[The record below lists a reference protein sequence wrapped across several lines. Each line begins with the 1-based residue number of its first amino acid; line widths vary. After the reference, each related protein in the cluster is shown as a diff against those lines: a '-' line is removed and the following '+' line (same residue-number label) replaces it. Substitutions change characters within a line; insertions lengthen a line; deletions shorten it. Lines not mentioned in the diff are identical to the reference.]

1 MHHYCRH
8 ANLRVGM
15 RLTCSHVH
23 MLLQQMRLRWLTPDM
38 APGEMAPAE
47 MGPAEMAPAEV
58 APAQIAPAEVVP
70 AEMLRR

>member
-1 MHHYCRH
+1 
-8 ANLRVGM
+8 M

-38 APGEMAPAE
+38 AP
-47 MGPAEMAPAEV
+47 AEMAPAEV

-70 AEMLRR
+70 AEVLRR